1 MINCQGDTLGQIRDQ
16 LQNLTAADIIPS
28 QLSSA
33 GGKVFVSSNAI
44 RAQHDL
50 QAVVQFW
57 RDVHAPTYG
66 LPIPSTG
73 KSVTSQDTEAV
84 FKVVV
89 APEANE
95 TLYLNAMSVTNGDP
109 LNNAD
114 IEVKIG
120 DALFAKLTLAGN
132 ATTVLIGSGDLAAS
146 SVYITAGQ
154 SLSFNQNGAGAN
166 QVVLAVSY
174 SKSVQG

>member
-1 MINCQGDTLGQIRDQ
+1 MGQIRDQ
-16 LQNLTAADIIPS
+16 LQNLTAADLIPS

-33 GGKVFVSSNAI
+33 GGTVFVSSNAI
-44 RAQHDL
+44 RAQNDL

-73 KSVTSQDTEAV
+73 KSVAVQDTEAV
-84 FKVVV
+84 FVNVLI
-89 APEANE
+89 PGANE
-95 TLYLNAMSVTNGDP
+95 TLYLNAMSITNGDP
-109 LNNAD
+109 LNNASV
-114 IEVKIG
+114 EVKIG

-146 SVYITAGQ
+146 SLYITAGQ
-154 SLSFNQNGAGAN
+154 SLTFNQNGAGAN
-166 QVVLAVSY
+166 QVILAVSY

>member
-1 MINCQGDTLGQIRDQ
+1 MGQIRDQ
-16 LQNLTAADIIPS
+16 LQNLTAAEIIPS

-44 RAQHDL
+44 RAQNDL

-73 KSVTSQDTEAV
+73 DSESVQDTEAV
-84 FKVVV
+84 FVDLLIPDK
-89 APEANE
+89 NE

-109 LNNAD
+109 INNAD

-120 DALFAKLTLAGN
+120 DALFAKLTLAGL
-132 ATTVLIGSGDLAAS
+132 ASTVLIGSGDLAAS

-166 QVVLAVSY
+166 TVVLTVSY

>member
-1 MINCQGDTLGQIRDQ
+1 MGQIRDQ

-33 GGKVFVSSNAI
+33 GGKVFVSSNAV
-44 RAQHDL
+44 RAQQDL

-73 KSVTSQDTEAV
+73 KTDSEQDTEAV
-84 FKVVV
+84 FKDVLT
-89 APEANE
+89 PGANE

-109 LNNAD
+109 INAAD
-114 IEVKIG
+114 IQVKIG
-120 DALFAKLTLAGN
+120 EAVFASFTLNGGLTV
-132 ATTVLIGSGDLAAS
+132 VLVGYGDGAS
-146 SVYITAGQ
+146 SALYLTNGQ

-166 QVVLAVSY
+166 QVVLSVSH

>member
-1 MINCQGDTLGQIRDQ
+1 MIMGQIRDQ
-16 LQNLTAADIIPS
+16 LQNLTAAELIPS

-33 GGKVFVSSNAI
+33 GGKVFVSANAV
-44 RAQHDL
+44 RAQQDL

-73 KSVTSQDTEAV
+73 KTDSVQDTESV
-84 FKVVV
+84 FVDVLV
-89 APEANE
+89 PGANE
-95 TLYLNAMSVTNGDP
+95 TLYLNAMSITNGDP
-109 LNNAD
+109 INAAD
-114 IEVKIG
+114 IQVKVG
-120 DALFAKLTLAGN
+120 EALFASFTLNGGSN
-132 ATTVLIGSGDLAAS
+132 VVLIGYGDGAS
-146 SVYITAGQ
+146 SALYLTNGQ

-166 QVVLAVSY
+166 VVTLSVSH

>member
-1 MINCQGDTLGQIRDQ
+1 MGQIRDQ

-44 RAQHDL
+44 RAQNDL

-73 KSVTSQDTEAV
+73 KTDSATDTEAV
-84 FKVVV
+84 FKDVLI
-89 APEANE
+89 PGANE
-95 TLYLNAMSVTNGDP
+95 TLYLNSMSVVNADP
-109 LNNAD
+109 LNAAN
-114 IEVKIG
+114 IQVKVGGAI
-120 DALFAKLTLAGN
+120 FASFTLNGAS
-132 ATTVLIGSGDLAAS
+132 TVVLIGYGDGAS
-146 SVYITAGQ
+146 SALYLTNGQ
-154 SLSFNQNGAGAN
+154 TLSFNQNGAGAGT
-166 QVVLAVSY
+166 VTVSVSH